1 MSVFNP
7 ITIFRSN
14 KNKKVGVTVHYILI
28 DCCPLQ
34 RLVAVCCH
42 DDPSLTDVSLIVS
55 SCIFRPL
62 SILFPEGDVPGWYV
76 PWTMCPWTICPK
88 PNKDAGQ
95 KFNACPRY
103 YDASSAPFCDATFV
117 ADCAWPHCA
126 PFVSI
131 VINVYMECTSIRNPS
146 FREISSMVL
155 RTSFRGRIVQG
166 PQPMAWSTNAA
177 QLQ

>member
-7 ITIFRSN
+7 ITLFRSN

-42 DDPSLTDVSLIVS
+42 DDPSLTDVPLIVS

-62 SILFPEGDVPGWYV
+62 SIPFPEGDVPGWFV
-76 PWTMCPWTICPK
+76 PWTMCPWPKCPK
-88 PNKDAGQ
+88 PYINEGQ

-103 YDASSAPFCDATFV
+103 YDARSAPFCDATFI

-131 VINVYMECTSIRNPS
+131 VIIVYRMYIDQEP
-146 FREISSMVL
+146 
-155 RTSFRGRIVQG
+155 IVQG
-166 PQPMAWSTNAA
+166 DIILGTANVIQGTDYTGSPAYMAWSTNAV
-177 QLQ
+177 QLP